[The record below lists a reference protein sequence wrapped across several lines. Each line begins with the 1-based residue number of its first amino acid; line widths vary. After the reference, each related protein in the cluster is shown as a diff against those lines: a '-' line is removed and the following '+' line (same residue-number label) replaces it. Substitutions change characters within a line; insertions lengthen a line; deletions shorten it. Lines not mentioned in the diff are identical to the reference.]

1 MQRLAKAGVLA
12 AALFPLL
19 AQAQEPMPDAGPFFL
34 TVQVGGG
41 MGTVAV
47 GGGYR
52 LARQQLEP
60 EVLVGFVPRRLAGGR
75 ALGIITLK
83 TTYIPFSPRLGPHL
97 RVSPLAVGGMVNYT
111 LGRRFFLTS
120 QSTGRYPTKG
130 YYWWSTAVRVGA
142 FAGSRL
148 TYVGAAKEGFR
159 RTSAYAELG
168 TNDLYLVSLLSN
180 KTLSPAEILTLGL
193 GAKISR

>member
-1 MQRLAKAGVLA
+1 MLRCAKAGALA

-19 AQAQEPMPDAGPFFL
+19 AQAQEPIPGAGPFFL
-34 TVQVGGG
+34 TVQIGGG
-41 MGTVAV
+41 IGTVAV

-60 EVLVGFVPRRLAGGR
+60 EVLVGFVPRRLAGGP

-83 TTYIPFSPRLGPHL
+83 TTYIPFSPKLGQHL
-97 RVSPLAVGGMVNYT
+97 RVSPLTVGGMLNYT

-130 YYWWSTAVRVGA
+130 YYWWSSAVRVGA
-142 FAGSRL
+142 FVGPRL
-148 TYVGAAKEGFR
+148 TYVGAAAQGWR
-159 RTSAYAELG
+159 RTSAYAELS